1 MSPFTMWHQ
10 TVDVKSVD
18 EVISHHPLRIKVLSS
33 FQDKYHK
40 VIHNKNGR
48 ELWSLWTTETL
59 SFSSQSCIKPA
70 GCDHVTSGTHR
81 GYMDTKVHY
90 CMVLAHAEVNIRI
103 LK

>member
-18 EVISHHPLRIKVLSS
+18 EVISHHPLWIKVLSS

-48 ELWSLWTTETL
+48 ELWSHTTPRKL
-59 SFSSQSCIKPA
+59 FPLALRLHK
-70 GCDHVTSGTHR
+70 TSR
-81 GYMDTKVHY
+81 
-90 CMVLAHAEVNIRI
+90 L
-103 LK
+103 